1 MDKEVTG
8 LDVESKREDDLKL
21 LELINDEAI
30 GWFGSRLGRMIW
42 AIENR
47 SGSSPLEIGSMG

>member
-1 MDKEVTG
+1 MTG